1 MLGFAAIPV
10 MSSPELR
17 TDVSAIKSR
26 SLSFFALLLIVA
38 LYIVGIVSH
47 GVVRHIV
54 QTAPVWPTAVL
65 GMRSSLWT
73 KWTALPCFFFWLF
86 LMGLIWLFLLGWAHI
101 VSGSFTT
108 IEIAM
113 TLVVGFCS
121 AAGLVV
127 ALKMKTG
134 IRATSALAV
143 FLGILIL
150 QLMAFRISLLPAIA
164 HDSWR

>member
-1 MLGFAAIPV
+1 
-10 MSSPELR
+10 MSPDLR
-17 TDVSAIKSR
+17 TDVSAITSR
-26 SLSFFALLLIVA
+26 SLAFFALLLIVA

-54 QTAPVWPTAVL
+54 QTAPVWPAAVL
-65 GMRSSLWT
+65 GMRRSVWS
-73 KWTALPCFFFWLF
+73 KWTALPCFSFWLF
-86 LMGLIWLFLLGWAHI
+86 LVGLIWLFLLGWAHI

-121 AAGLVV
+121 VAGLVLAV
-127 ALKMKTG
+127 KIKTDIQAPG
-134 IRATSALAV
+134 ALAV

-150 QLMAFRISLLPAIA
+150 QLLAFRISLLPAIA
-164 HDSWR
+164 QDSWR

>member
-1 MLGFAAIPV
+1 

-17 TDVSAIKSR
+17 TDVSAIR
-26 SLSFFALLLIVA
+26 SHGLAFFALLLIVA

-54 QTAPVWPTAVL
+54 QTAPVWPAAVL
-65 GMRSSLWT
+65 GMRRSVWS

-86 LMGLIWLFLLGWAHI
+86 LMGLIWLFLLGWAHV

-121 AAGLVV
+121 VAGLVLAV
-127 ALKMKTG
+127 KIKTDIQAPG
-134 IRATSALAV
+134 ALAV

-150 QLMAFRISLLPAIA
+150 QLLAFRISLLPAIA

>member
-1 MLGFAAIPV
+1 
-10 MSSPELR
+10 MSSPDLR
-17 TDVSAIKSR
+17 TDVSAIRSR
-26 SLSFFALLLIVA
+26 SLAFFALLLIVA

-54 QTAPVWPTAVL
+54 QTAPVWPAAVL
-65 GMRSSLWT
+65 GMRRSVWS

-86 LMGLIWLFLLGWAHI
+86 LMGLIWLFLLGWAHV

-121 AAGLVV
+121 IAGLVLAV
-127 ALKMKTG
+127 RIKTN
-134 IRATSALAV
+134 IQATSALAV
-143 FLGILIL
+143 FLGVLIL
-150 QLMAFRISLLPAIA
+150 QLLAFRISLLPAIA

>member
-1 MLGFAAIPV
+1 
-10 MSSPELR
+10 MSPDLR
-17 TDVSAIKSR
+17 TDVSAITSR
-26 SLSFFALLLIVA
+26 SLAFFALLLIVA

-54 QTAPVWPTAVL
+54 QTAPVWPAAVL
-65 GMRSSLWT
+65 GIRRSVWS
-73 KWTALPCFFFWLF
+73 KWTALPCFLFWLF

-121 AAGLVV
+121 VAGLVLAV
-127 ALKMKTG
+127 KIKTDIQAPG
-134 IRATSALAV
+134 ALAV

-150 QLMAFRISLLPAIA
+150 QLL
-164 HDSWR
+164 